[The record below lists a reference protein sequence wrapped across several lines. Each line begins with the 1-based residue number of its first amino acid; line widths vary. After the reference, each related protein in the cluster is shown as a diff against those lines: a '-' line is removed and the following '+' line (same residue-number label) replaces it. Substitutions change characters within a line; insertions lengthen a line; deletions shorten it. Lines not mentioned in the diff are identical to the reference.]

1 MDLRF
6 RVALVATVVTL
17 FLTLH
22 LLVYQN
28 GYVSIES
35 IQKLFGTCT
44 SWPWKAGPV
53 ADDEYLI
60 GVGKADITG
69 YVNNKLSADYGID
82 SE

>member
-1 MDLRF
+1 MGSRF
-6 RVALVATVVTL
+6 RVALVAAMFAF

-28 GYVSIES
+28 GYVSAEK
-35 IQKLFGTCT
+35 IQKLFGTFT
-44 SWPWKAGPV
+44 SWPWKSELA

-69 YVNNKLSADYGID
+69 YVHNTLSVDLLD
-82 SE
+82 